1 MLVFRIRSTYILA
14 KVFDRNMLLGYW
26 YRGDS
31 DLYGNQMTEFARI
44 EPDGSFEFSFIQYN
58 KQGEVVE
65 EVTELGDWGLVG
77 DIHFTITKG
86 ELIDEEHYGA
96 DMADAENYQAYKVLQ
111 LDSSIVK
118 YQHIITEEVFILRR
132 VVDKIAHC

>member
-1 MLVFRIRSTYILA
+1 LARVFNRDL
-14 KVFDRNMLLGYW
+14 LLGYW

-31 DLYGNQMTEFARI
+31 DAEGNQMTEFARI
-44 EPDGSFEFSFIQYN
+44 EPDGSFEFIFVQYN
-58 KQGEVVE
+58 QAGEVVE
-65 EVTELGDWGLVG
+65 EITELGDWGLVG

-96 DMADAENYQAYKVLQ
+96 DMTDEENYQAYKI
-111 LDSSIVK
+111 LDLDRNIVK
-118 YQHIITEEVFILRR
+118 YQHIITDEVFILRR